1 MKTSLE
7 RWKRVP
13 LVHWNVKKHFSY
25 RMTNAGPRILLVVL
39 GRWESLSI
47 SLAVLL
53 KQLLQPS
60 WAYISVCV
68 IRQRYLKK
76 KSLIMTQLSGGAWK
90 FEFQQ
95 APQVILMGFK
105 V

>member
-1 MKTSLE
+1 MQA
-7 RWKRVP
+7 P
-13 LVHWNVKKHFSY
+13 D
-25 RMTNAGPRILLVVL
+25 LLVVL

-60 WAYISVCV
+60 WAYISICV
-68 IRQRYLKK
+68 IRQRYLK

-95 APQVILMGFK
+95 APPGDSDGLQSLKTTDINH
-105 V
+105 